1 METVKELLIDAA
13 IVLFGLIVIMA
24 GDIKHSAKGLS
35 CGQSVSSAERIEK
48 AP

>member
-1 METVKELLIDAA
+1 MDTLKEILLDAA

-35 CGQSVSSAERIEK
+35 CGQEVSAERHEK
-48 AP
+48 VP